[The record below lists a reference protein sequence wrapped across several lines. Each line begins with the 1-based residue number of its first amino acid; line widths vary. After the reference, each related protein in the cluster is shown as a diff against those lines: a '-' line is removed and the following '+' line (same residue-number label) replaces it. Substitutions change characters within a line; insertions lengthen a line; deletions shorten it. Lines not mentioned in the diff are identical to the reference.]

1 MRIRR
6 GRPRRGVADS
16 WAPAHRL
23 SAPDGF
29 AEVAAGGTSDTVRE
43 RQIERVQWHIERFDR
58 IRATSASRAGV
69 VLSAAALL
77 SAGNAVALA
86 QVLSS
91 SRAGLRWL
99 EIGGGIIGCANL
111 AILVGCVVVSS
122 GVLISTRKTG
132 ALYAGDSMPN
142 SLFYNDSDTLREF
155 SEFQMFRD
163 ALLTSESEYDYAASE
178 LWRNMRQH
186 RRRYAMLRRAVRL
199 MRIAAFG
206 FLLLAC
212 TGVLLRVM

>member
-1 MRIRR
+1 
-6 GRPRRGVADS
+6 
-16 WAPAHRL
+16 
-23 SAPDGF
+23 
-29 AEVAAGGTSDTVRE
+29 
-43 RQIERVQWHIERFDR
+43 
-58 IRATSASRAGV
+58 
-69 VLSAAALL
+69 
-77 SAGNAVALA
+77 
-86 QVLSS
+86 
-91 SRAGLRWL
+91 
-99 EIGGGIIGCANL
+99 
-111 AILVGCVVVSS
+111 
-122 GVLISTRKTG
+122 
-132 ALYAGDSMPN
+132 MPN